1 MTTNTGLFNKITR
14 NSLHLV
20 KGVSAYG
27 IASLRYAS
35 NTLDVIDESWAS
47 YDSFYSD
54 IRGKK
59 IKDLYKTSLI
69 KGDGWSKSTKEFF
82 TLEDED

>member
-1 MTTNTGLFNKITR
+1 MATTKTGLFNKITR
-14 NSLHLV
+14 NSLHIV
-20 KGVSAYG
+20 KGVSGYT
-27 IASLRYAS
+27 IATIRYAS

-59 IKDLYKTSLI
+59 IKELYKTSLA
-69 KGDGWSKSTKEFF
+69 KGDGWSSATKDFF
-82 TLEDED
+82 TLEDE